1 MTNKFGKDR
10 SCILCK
16 SCSLEATVVKKLM
29 KEVATFLGSKQVSLS
44 ICSKLLLPSL
54 PLNVFSI
61 DSNFVVELF
70 IFLLSYLS
78 NRPSL
83 NS

>member
-29 KEVATFLGSKQVSLS
+29 KEVATFLGSKQVSLPV
-44 ICSKLLLPSL
+44 CSKLLLPS
-54 PLNVFSI
+54 FSLKFFF
-61 DSNFVVELF
+61 N
-70 IFLLSYLS
+70 
-78 NRPSL
+78 
-83 NS
+83 